1 MAIVH
6 IPAKRAATETIKECL
21 FEAGNVMIMKS
32 KTAPIAS
39 SNAADAHPPVPEE
52 VVRAAMAEPALKG
65 RVFLCSKRREPLMF
79 DAMET
84 SIGWR
89 HGPIFVLH
97 GFRGKKLVQQYYASH
112 PERLCV
118 AFIPDGNTASRR
130 MHTQAGFKY
139 WRRHGKGTFMRREAI
154 VGGSDGK

>member
-1 MAIVH
+1 M
-6 IPAKRAATETIKECL
+6 
-21 FEAGNVMIMKS
+21 S
-32 KTAPIAS
+32 KTKATNPAPAPES
-39 SNAADAHPPVPEE
+39 VRPPIPEE

-79 DAMET
+79 EGRVVGFVTPRET
-84 SIGWR
+84 PMGWR

-118 AFIPDGNTASRR
+118 AFIPDGNMASRR
-130 MHTQAGFKY
+130 MHVQAGFKD
-139 WRRHGKGTFMRREAI
+139 WRRHGKGTFMRREPI
-154 VGGSDGK
+154 SGGNDGK